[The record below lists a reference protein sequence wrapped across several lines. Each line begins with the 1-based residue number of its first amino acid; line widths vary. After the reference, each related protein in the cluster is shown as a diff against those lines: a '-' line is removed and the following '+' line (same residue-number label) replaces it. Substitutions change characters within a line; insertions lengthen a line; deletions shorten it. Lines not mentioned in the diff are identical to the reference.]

1 MIFLTRGS
9 FLILPVY
16 SESSKRCPGVRSQGG
31 AQHVKCEAH
40 NSYEEVVVVHKK
52 DETHEER
59 ALVEALPRANTSS
72 WASNALVGEHKRVY
86 GTLLGGVQV
95 VVYGVQH
102 VWFPLGELLRV
113 RLQWC
118 WCPGISRCNLLHQ
131 FHILVRL
138 LRHKL
143 LPYLLLVS
151 VFFKII
157 LILKC

>member
-52 DETHEER
+52 DETHGER
-59 ALVEALPRANTSS
+59 ALVEALPRANKSS
-72 WASNALVGEHKRVY
+72 WVSNALVGEHKRVV
-86 GTLLGGVQV
+86 L
-95 VVYGVQH
+95 GVQH
-102 VWFPLGELLRV
+102 VSFPLGELLRV
-113 RLQWC
+113 RQWC
-118 WCPGISRCNLLHQ
+118 WCPGISRCNLLHR

-151 VFFKII
+151 VFF
-157 LILKC
+157 